1 MNGFILC
8 VVRTYGISRIF
19 GDGIF
24 ILESDFSD
32 FSDFYKSVVKLT
44 SHTQVKHCYAS
55 TNSNRTQPTLHMM
68 PSNLSYGTTYSG
80 SNSVLIVP
88 DVFDSQMDATGK

>member
-1 MNGFILC
+1 MPTSTFYFYLLYSNNTVLEIMNGFILC

-32 FSDFYKSVVKLT
+32 FRDFY
-44 SHTQVKHCYAS
+44 
-55 TNSNRTQPTLHMM
+55 
-68 PSNLSYGTTYSG
+68 NL
-80 SNSVLIVP
+80 L
-88 DVFDSQMDATGK
+88 